1 LSSTPAKASGQ
12 ELEMELRELRRVYAR
27 QMLTIASASGNERL
41 EEAFACVPREKFL
54 GPAGWRILTPWS
66 PLSYIRERDPALV
79 YQDVVV
85 ALDEERGVNNGSPSL
100 HARWLHLVSPREG
113 EKVAHIGAGA
123 GYYSAI
129 LSELVG
135 PDGRVT
141 AIEYD
146 AALAERARENLS
158 DRENVDVVHDNGCGW
173 PKEPT
178 DVVYVNFAIPHPAVP
193 WIENLAMGG
202 RLIFPLG
209 VPRTT
214 RVGGQT
220 LNAIA
225 ILVTR
230 LSEGCAA
237 SAVHPASFVFAEGF
251 APKRGLE
258 EIRSLQKS
266 LRRGGWDRIK
276 SLIWNRPV
284 DGAKCWHIGSGWALS
299 FDEVT
304 R

>member
-1 LSSTPAKASGQ
+1 
-12 ELEMELRELRRVYAR
+12 MELADLRRVYAR
-27 QMLTIASASGNERL
+27 QMLTLADASGDTRL
-41 EEAFACVPREKFL
+41 EDAFAHVPREKFL
-54 GPAGWRILTPWS
+54 GPDRWRILTPWS
-66 PLSYIRERDPALV
+66 SDAYVGERDPALV
-79 YQDVVV
+79 YQDVVI

-113 EKVAHIGAGA
+113 EKVAHIGAGT

-135 PDGRVT
+135 PSGRVT

-146 AALAERARENLS
+146 PTLAERAKENLR
-158 DRENVDVVHDNGCGW
+158 DRDNVEVVRDNGLEW

-178 DVVYVNFAIPHPAVP
+178 DIVYVNFAIPHPATP

-225 ILVTR
+225 ILVAR
-230 LSEGCAA
+230 LGKGYAA
-237 SAVHPASFVFAEGF
+237 SAVHPVSFVFAEGA
-251 APKRGLE
+251 APERE
-258 EIRSLQKS
+258 VDEIRSLQKS
-266 LRRGGWDRIK
+266 LKSGGWEGIK
-276 SLIWNRPV
+276 SLIWKQTS
-284 DGAKCWHIGSGWALS
+284 DSADCWYVGPDWALS
-299 FDEVT
+299 FDAVT
-304 R
+304 G